1 MRLVVKNT
9 NLRIVERIYGNKKR
23 EIVFQEVYEQY
34 FGVKV
39 TVTRNKL
46 NKTIVDKKV
55 N

>member
-1 MRLVVKNT
+1 MIKKT

-23 EIVFQEVYEQY
+23 EVVFQEVYEQY

-39 TVTRNKL
+39 TVTRKKL
-46 NKTIVDKKV
+46 NKSIVDKQA

>member
-1 MRLVVKNT
+1 MRLVIKKT

-23 EIVFQEVYEQY
+23 EIVFQEVYEHY
-34 FGVKV
+34 FGVKF

-46 NKTIVDKKV
+46 NKSNADKQA